1 MLCTMN
7 EKKRKKIP
15 PSAYSKRTYRQ
26 AVSAADLVASFVT
39 VKETDLHILAAR
51 NITEDGYHFVHR
63 YRNQLE
69 NYIAAHPDFL
79 TALVPLDQDVLA
91 PPIVKGMLKAAAA
104 ADVGPMAAVAG
115 AIAEHVGRDILALG
129 LQEVMVENGGDI
141 FLKRN
146 KECVAA
152 IFAGQ
157 SPLNK
162 KVGIRIPASLM
173 PAGLCTSSGTVG
185 HSLSLGKADSVT
197 VLAPN
202 ALLADA
208 AATRLGNEVSAAGK
222 KNINDVLAI
231 ARTIEGLLG
240 VVIICGDN
248 MGVWGEIELTELD
261 QEEAV

>member
-1 MLCTMN
+1 MN

-26 AVSAADLVASFVT
+26 AVSAEDLVASSVT
-39 VKETDLHILAAR
+39 VKETDLYILAAR

-79 TALVPLDQDVLA
+79 TALVPLDQDALA

-115 AIAEHVGRDILALG
+115 AIAEYVGRDILALG

-157 SPLNK
+157 SPLNQ
-162 KVGIRIPASLM
+162 KVGIRIPAFLM
-173 PAGLCTSSGTVG
+173 PVGLCTSSGTVG

-197 VLAPN
+197 VLAPT

-240 VVIICGDN
+240 AVIICGDN
-248 MGVWGEIELTELD
+248 MGVWGEIELMELD
-261 QEEAV
+261 QEQAV

>member
-1 MLCTMN
+1 MN
-7 EKKRKKIP
+7 EKKRKQIP
-15 PSAYSKRTYRQ
+15 PSAYGKRTYRQ
-26 AVSAADLVASFVT
+26 ALTADDLVASFVT

-51 NITEDGYHFVHR
+51 NITEEGYHFVHR

-69 NYIAAHPDFL
+69 NYIDAHPDFL
-79 TALVPLDQDVLA
+79 TALVPMEQDTLA
-91 PPIVKGMLKAAAA
+91 PPIIKGMLKAAAA
-104 ADVGPMAAVAG
+104 VNVGPMAAVAG
-115 AIAEHVGRDILALG
+115 AVAEYVGRDLLALG
-129 LQEVMVENGGDI
+129 LQEVIVENGGDI

-157 SPLNK
+157 SPLNQ

-173 PAGLCTSSGTVG
+173 PVGLCTSSGTVG

-197 VLAPN
+197 VLAPS

-208 AATRLGNEVSAAGK
+208 AATRLGNEVSKAGR

-231 ARTIEGLLG
+231 ARTIKGLLG
-240 VVIICGDN
+240 VVIICGKH
-248 MGVWGEIELTELD
+248 MGAWGEIELEELN
-261 QEEAV
+261 QEHAV